1 MTSASQKSSS
11 APENPSRITRDAVAD
26 SSEKR
31 IRILD
36 AALSLF
42 LRYGVKRTSID
53 DVARE
58 AGIAK
63 GTVYLYFD
71 SKIALFAAVADR
83 LCADTVA
90 QAQEII
96 GDAKPPAER
105 IVAFLD
111 CYVGKT
117 HRLVAQSPHVAE
129 LAESK
134 EAIASAAYEGL
145 DRRMRSLLKGLLAE
159 AGIVDAGATEM
170 FLAAALGT
178 LRTGD
183 IEERAYRT
191 RLSAMANVLIAGFT
205 GRVEQ

>member
-11 APENPSRITRDAVAD
+11 ALENPSRTTRDAAAD

-71 SKIALFAAVADR
+71 SKTALFAAIAAR
-83 LCADTVA
+83 LCADTLA
-90 QAQEII
+90 QARGII
-96 GDAKPPAER
+96 RDAKPLTER

-117 HRLVAQSPHVAE
+117 HRLAAQSPHVAE
-129 LAESK
+129 LAASK
-134 EAIASAAYEGL
+134 EAIATATYEGL

-183 IEERAYRT
+183 IEERTYRT
-191 RLSAMANVLIAGFT
+191 RLSAMTNILIAGLT
-205 GRVEQ
+205 RKVER

>member
-1 MTSASQKSSS
+1 M
-11 APENPSRITRDAVAD
+11 PDEAVD
-26 SSEKR
+26 SSKKR
-31 IRILD
+31 VRILD

-83 LCADTVA
+83 LCAETLA
-90 QAQEII
+90 EAQEII
-96 GDAKPPAER
+96 AKSKPVIDR

-111 CYVGKT
+111 CYIGKT
-117 HRLVAQSPHVAE
+117 HRLVARSPHVAE
-129 LAESK
+129 LAASK
-134 EAIASAAYEGL
+134 EAIATTAYDRL
-145 DRRMRSLLKGLLAE
+145 DRRMMSLLEGLLDE
-159 AGIVDAGATEM
+159 AGIGEARATDM
-170 FLAAALGT
+170 FLAAAIGT

-183 IEERAYRT
+183 VAEKPYRA
-191 RLSAMANVLIAGFT
+191 RLTAMTKILIAGLA
-205 GRVEQ
+205 REVERRSSSDLGSRQP